1 MKPLFQALGAAGP
14 VLVIRGARSDI
25 LSPAGLAAM
34 RGLKPDLD
42 VAEIPGVG
50 HAPTLE
56 EPAAWDALLNFL
68 ARVP

>member
-1 MKPLFQALGAAGP
+1 MSQF
-14 VLVIRGARSDI
+14 VLLRHR
-25 LSPAGLAAM
+25 
-34 RGLKPDLD
+34 
-42 VAEIPGVG
+42 EIPNIG